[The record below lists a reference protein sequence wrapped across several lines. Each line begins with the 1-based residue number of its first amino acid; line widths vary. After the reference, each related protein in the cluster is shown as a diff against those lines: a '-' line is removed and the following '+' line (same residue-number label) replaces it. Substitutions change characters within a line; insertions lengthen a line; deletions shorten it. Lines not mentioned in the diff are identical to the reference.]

1 MRRNVSSP
9 DETPRSSSK
18 LLRCASY
25 FQLSSQ
31 CFIWWWNTASHA
43 WYITICLLVLRVI
56 ILKSVANSM
65 VSLDPL
71 GWKGIIF
78 SNHFWGGIVRNGRW
92 IIIQLSSGFIGKQER
107 SPTIKSYWKLNVKY
121 AAVPVVYLDLQIRG
135 GGVRSSRPLDMGGAV
150 SKKYFFSILRASVW
164 FKNKGGGPLGPLPW
178 ILHWV
183 HTLRKAQPASQT

>member
-1 MRRNVSSP
+1 MSVCKSGEKLLIFASWISPSKIIFVWKVISSMRRSVSSP

-31 CFIWWWNTASHA
+31 CLIWWWNTASHA

-56 ILKSVANSM
+56 ILKSAANSL

-78 SNHFWGGIVRNGRW
+78 SNHFWGGNGRW

-121 AAVPVVYLDLQIRG
+121 AAVPVVYLDLQIR
-135 GGVRSSRPLDMGGAV
+135 A
-150 SKKYFFSILRASVW
+150 
-164 FKNKGGGPLGPLPW
+164 GGPV
-178 ILHWV
+178 IQ
-183 HTLRKAQPASQT
+183 TLR

>member
-9 DETPRSSSK
+9 DEKPRSSSK

-56 ILKSVANSM
+56 ILKSAANSL

-71 GWKGIIF
+71 RWKGIIF

-107 SPTIKSYWKLNVKY
+107 SPRNQKLLKIECEICCGTSSVSRPSDKRGG
-121 AAVPVVYLDLQIRG
+121 RG
-135 GGVRSSRPLDMGGAV
+135 GGPV
-150 SKKYFFSILRASVW
+150 IQ
-164 FKNKGGGPLGPLPW
+164 
-178 ILHWV
+178 
-183 HTLRKAQPASQT
+183 TLR